1 MGSFLLMLFTNLF
14 FVIQSSA
21 EAAKKGLLMSNSE
34 YVTLSAQMSPAELYA
49 LRATGYEP
57 LQVVIGVT
65 AISMG
70 ASGFGRS
77 FRNLLEKGHVR
88 SVSETAKEARIG
100 ALREAEEEGRRL
112 GADLVLV
119 HHWDVKDATQVVEVT
134 CIATACKKVGEFS
147 PMPIATA
154 TS

>member
-1 MGSFLLMLFTNLF
+1 MTT
-14 FVIQSSA
+14 
-21 EAAKKGLLMSNSE
+21 E
-34 YVTLSAQMSPAELYA
+34 YPTASAQMSPAELYA
-49 LRATGYEP
+49 LRATGYIP
-57 LQVVIGVT
+57 LQIVIGVA

-70 ASGFGRS
+70 ASGLGRS
-77 FRNLLEKGHVR
+77 FRNLFEKGHVH
-88 SVSETAKEARIG
+88 SVSETAKQARMD
-100 ALREAEEEGRRL
+100 AQRQAEEEGARL

-119 HHWDVKDATQVVEVT
+119 HHWEVKDATQVVEVT

>member
-1 MGSFLLMLFTNLF
+1 
-14 FVIQSSA
+14 
-21 EAAKKGLLMSNSE
+21 MSNIE
-34 YVTLSAQMSPAELYA
+34 FATLSAQMSPPELYA

-57 LQVVIGVT
+57 IQIVLGVA

-70 ASGFGRS
+70 TSGLGRS
-77 FRNLLEKGHVR
+77 VRNLFEKGHVR
-88 SVSETAKEARIG
+88 SVSETAKQARMD
-100 ALREAEEEGRRL
+100 ALAQAEEAGKAL

-119 HHWDVKDATQVVEVT
+119 HHWDVKDVTQVVEVT
-134 CIATACKKVGEFS
+134 CIATACRKVGEFS